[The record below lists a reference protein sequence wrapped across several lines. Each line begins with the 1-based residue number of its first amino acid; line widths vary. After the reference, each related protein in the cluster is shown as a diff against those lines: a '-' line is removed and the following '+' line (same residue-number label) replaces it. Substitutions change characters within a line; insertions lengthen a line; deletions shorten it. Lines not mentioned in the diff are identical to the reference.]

1 MLVRLTRA
9 RRLKA
14 GRLLALVYA
23 LCMLAPTLS
32 FALPGSQALSPC
44 LADTSHVPG
53 MMHLQADVAA
63 THLHGDGDAHDH
75 GMHVQASAHAHAGPS
90 HDAAAHQA
98 ADAVPDSTPSKAP
111 HGSGAQCCGLIC
123 LTALPAPLIEIV
135 MPSVPKSS
143 QEVDRFTEVADHGPS
158 RLYRPPI
165 A

>member
-53 MMHLQADVAA
+53 MMHLHADVAA
-63 THLHGDGDAHDH
+63 THLHGDGDVHDH
-75 GMHVQASAHAHAGPS
+75 GMHVQASA
-90 HDAAAHQA
+90 AAHQA
-98 ADAVPDSTPSKAP
+98 AAVPDSTRSKAS
-111 HGSGAQCCGLIC
+111 HASGACCGLIC
-123 LTALPAPLIEIV
+123 LTALPAPLIEIA

-143 QEVDRFTEVADHGPS
+143 QEVDRYTEVADRGPS